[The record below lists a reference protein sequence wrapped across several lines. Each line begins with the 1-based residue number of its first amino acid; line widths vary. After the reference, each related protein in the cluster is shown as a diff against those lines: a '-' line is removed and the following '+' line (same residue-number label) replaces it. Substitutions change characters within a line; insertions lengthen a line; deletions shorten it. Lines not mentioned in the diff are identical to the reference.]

1 MTGRVFYNEDG
12 EPEAIESWPV
22 DEPEYDEV

>member
-1 MTGRVFYNEDG
+1 MSGRVFYNEDG

-22 DEPEYDEV
+22 DEPDGEDS